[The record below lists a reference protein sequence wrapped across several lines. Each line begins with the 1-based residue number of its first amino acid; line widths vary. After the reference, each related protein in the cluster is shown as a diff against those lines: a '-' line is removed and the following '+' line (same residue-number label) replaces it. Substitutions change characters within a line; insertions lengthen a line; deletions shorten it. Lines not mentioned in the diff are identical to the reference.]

1 MGEMVP
7 GRSFRSETI
16 AGNPPVG
23 NAPFRRSLWAVAAMA
38 LILLT
43 TRAVELGDTQ
53 VYASEIVEHIGK
65 SPFGHGNTLWEFGHI
80 LWRPLGWLLLS
91 LATPFIPARIGWTP
105 FMQASFV
112 LIALS
117 VVSALVS
124 VAIWY
129 AIAIRVSAS
138 RWIAFLVVIA
148 TASSHAVLLY
158 AHSGCAYIPGL
169 ACLSASLYFLLGRRI
184 VAGAAFF
191 ALSTLIWFPFILA
204 GAALLL
210 VAACPAANWNKT
222 LEETFAK
229 FDRVGAIR
237 FLSVS
242 AGVVVL
248 VYGLAI
254 CARQISSVREAVN
267 WYSAAGHGYSQSG
280 KLVRAATGLPRSFL
294 YLGKDGILYKRFLRH
309 DPYSPVTLRDLAR
322 ASLWKLVAFY
332 LFIGCLLYEMLRRPR
347 PGWLLLVFT
356 AVSVPVLFFAVVI
369 LEPGSPERYLP
380 ALPLLVVASAWSL
393 RDFQSRRRVTQFLIA
408 AFLVCVV
415 FTDGYSFA
423 APRVSAENA
432 ASLARVSDLRSRPA
446 DTGLAMVATNQDSLE
461 ETLSRLAFDDINRPA
476 PFPLYDIVEPAN
488 IRVLTWRQDLA
499 ARTLKVWA
507 DGGDVWV
514 STRVWSLKPQPSW
527 NWVEGDDTRISWT
540 DLPRFFATLNTD
552 AESGGPDGFLRLA
565 RNDANLAVLTRLAVS
580 SPTGRQD

>member
-1 MGEMVP
+1 
-7 GRSFRSETI
+7 
-16 AGNPPVG
+16 
-23 NAPFRRSLWAVAAMA
+23 
-38 LILLT
+38 
-43 TRAVELGDTQ
+43 
-53 VYASEIVEHIGK
+53 
-65 SPFGHGNTLWEFGHI
+65 
-80 LWRPLGWLLLS
+80 
-91 LATPFIPARIGWTP
+91 
-105 FMQASFV
+105 
-112 LIALS
+112 
-117 VVSALVS
+117 
-124 VAIWY
+124 
-129 AIAIRVSAS
+129 
-138 RWIAFLVVIA
+138 
-148 TASSHAVLLY
+148 
-158 AHSGCAYIPGL
+158 
-169 ACLSASLYFLLGRRI
+169 
-184 VAGAAFF
+184 
-191 ALSTLIWFPFILA
+191 
-204 GAALLL
+204 
-210 VAACPAANWNKT
+210 
-222 LEETFAK
+222 
-229 FDRVGAIR
+229 
-237 FLSVS
+237 
-242 AGVVVL
+242 
-248 VYGLAI
+248 
-254 CARQISSVREAVN
+254 
-267 WYSAAGHGYSQSG
+267 
-280 KLVRAATGLPRSFL
+280 
-294 YLGKDGILYKRFLRH
+294 
-309 DPYSPVTLRDLAR
+309 
-322 ASLWKLVAFY
+322 VAFY
-332 LFIGCLLYEMLRRPR
+332 LFVACLLYEMLRRPR

-432 ASLARVSDLRSRPA
+432 ASLARVSDLRSRLA

-476 PFPLYDIVEPAN
+476 PLPLYDIIEPAN